1 MSKYSLFERYGMLRS
16 RISIIAED
24 LKTKVNVPVSIRL
37 KLLAKGFFSWHYIL
51 YDLKNNDI
59 KDYLSEYERRKT
71 RFING
76 KAAYILSDKLVCDQ
90 ILRQYVRTANIYSI
104 IMNGIIYSMHDKVSM
119 TSVKDIADYLEKIG
133 PLVLKPNSGTDGGK
147 GVIVVKLI
155 NGKIISNG
163 RQLGMH
169 EFSKLIGSLDNYI
182 ICEYIKQGEYGKSL
196 FSETVN
202 SIRILTMMSPDD
214 NKPFIATAVQRI
226 GTKESRPVDNWS
238 AGGLS
243 AHIDITTGTLSEAVS
258 FRDGV
263 LRHYDVHLDTGKQI
277 KGISVPN
284 WEEVKNSILSIASKL
299 PYLPY
304 IAWDVVLLEDEILI
318 IEANNCSDV
327 TFLQLQEPLLKE
339 KK

>member
-1 MSKYSLFERYGMLRS
+1 MDIFLP
-16 RISIIAED
+16 
-24 LKTKVNVPVSIRL
+24 NN
-37 KLLAKGFFSWHYIL
+37 L
-51 YDLKNNDI
+51 YK
-59 KDYLSEYERRKT
+59 SP
-71 RFING
+71 FING

-155 NGKIISNG
+155 NWKIISNG

-182 ICEYIKQGEYGKSL
+182 ICEYIKQGEYRKSL

-226 GTKESRPVDNWS
+226 GTKESRPVDNRQ
-238 AGGLS
+238 AGGLVS
-243 AHIDITTGTLSEAVS
+243 HINIATGMLSKAVY
-258 FRDGV
+258 FKNGV
-263 LRHYDVHLDTGKQI
+263 VKHYDIHPDTGSQI
-277 KGISVPN
+277 EGVIVPN
-284 WEEVKNSILSIASKL
+284 WAKVKDKILYLAKKL
-299 PYLPY
+299 LYIPY

-318 IEANNCSDV
+318 IEANNCSAV

>member
-1 MSKYSLFERYGMLRS
+1 MLRS
-16 RISIIAED
+16 RVSIIVED
-24 LKTKVNVPVSIRL
+24 LKTKVNVPLNIRL
-37 KLLAKGFFSWHYIL
+37 KLLIKGFFSWHYIL

-226 GTKESRPVDNWS
+226 GTK
-238 AGGLS
+238 G
-243 AHIDITTGTLSEAVS
+243 
-258 FRDGV
+258 
-263 LRHYDVHLDTGKQI
+263 I
-277 KGISVPN
+277 K
-284 WEEVKNSILSIASKL
+284 
-299 PYLPY
+299 
-304 IAWDVVLLEDEILI
+304 
-318 IEANNCSDV
+318 
-327 TFLQLQEPLLKE
+327 TRR
-339 KK
+339 